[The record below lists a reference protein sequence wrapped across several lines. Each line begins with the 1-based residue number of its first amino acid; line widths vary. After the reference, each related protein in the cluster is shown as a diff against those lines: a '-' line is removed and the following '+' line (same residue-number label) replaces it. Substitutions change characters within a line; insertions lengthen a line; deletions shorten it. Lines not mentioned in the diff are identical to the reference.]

1 MQDVIWRDI
10 DLSCLSAVVV
20 DVYIKEQSRTVVYS
34 GHGIVSGCKWLCI
47 ALWVGEE

>member
-1 MQDVIWRDI
+1 MQDVIWGHI

-34 GHGIVSGCKWLCI
+34 GIVSGCKWLCI
-47 ALWVGEE
+47 TP